1 MRPQPKIAVS
11 LLAAAAVSAAV
22 VGGCVLTMNAAVAIA
37 ARAGQPSARSVETAR
52 GPVANVLVPKRT
64 RLIIGL
70 HRTAFA

>member
-1 MRPQPKIAVS
+1 MRPQPKIAVT

-22 VGGCVLTMNAAVAIA
+22 VGGCVLSMHAALGLA
-37 ARAGQPSARSVETAR
+37 ARPDSPAMHPGR

-70 HRTAFA
+70 QRTAFA